1 MSYRRELLRELRA
14 PSVVRKPDDDG
25 HPGGWTGHLPSGTFG
40 RAKPIPTHRVDI
52 MNSTTLLKSGVL
64 AGWVLALPLAGCG
77 KKTSPPP
84 AADSTAATTQGGAA
98 ARKINTGT
106 PVDSD
111 ATVTVPATA
120 GVGAEIEA
128 AWTGPGNV
136 GDYIDLVPRG
146 VTATS
151 GEIVYVYAKDAIPVA
166 KLRAP
171 TTPGE
176 YDVRYVLQLAAER
189 KVKATAPLTVSAATA
204 TLTVPTTAEGGEPLT
219 IAWVG
224 PAGTGDYIDIVPAG
238 HSETSGEITYAYT
251 RDGNPAK
258 VTAPGKSGTYQI
270 RYVLEGPDGRKILAA
285 SPVAVTQPA
294 ATLKADDA
302 VAKGSE
308 IKVEWTGPKRKGD
321 YIDLVKKGHAETSGE
336 LSYFYTDR
344 ESSSELTA
352 PAEAGEYE
360 IRYVLEAPGGR
371 QVLARRPLRV
381 R

>member
-1 MSYRRELLRELRA
+1 MGLKIMS
-14 PSVVRKPDDDG
+14 SK
-25 HPGGWTGHLPSGTFG
+25 TS
-40 RAKPIPTHRVDI
+40 
-52 MNSTTLLKSGVL
+52 LKTGVL
-64 AGWVLALPLAGCG
+64 AGWVLASALAGCG
-77 KKTSPPP
+77 KKSPPATP
-84 AADSTAATTQGGAA
+84 AADSSTITATAAGQ
-98 ARKINTGT
+98 KLNTGT
-106 PVDSD
+106 PVDGE
-111 ATVTVPATA
+111 ATVTVPATV

-128 AWTGPGNV
+128 GWTGPGNS

-151 GEIVYVYAKDAIPVA
+151 GEILYAYTKDAIPVA

-176 YDVRYVLQLAAER
+176 YDVRYVLQLAGER
-189 KVKATAPLTVSAATA
+189 KVKATAPLTVAAAAA
-204 TLTVPTTAEGGEPLT
+204 TLTVPPGAEGGEPLT

-224 PAGTGDYIDIVPAG
+224 PAGTGDYIDIVVAG

-258 VTAPGKSGTYQI
+258 LTAPGKSGAYEI
-270 RYVLEGPDGRKILAA
+270 RYVLEGPSGRKVLTV
-285 SPVAVTQPA
+285 SPLAVTQPA
-294 ATLKADDA
+294 ATLKADESA
-302 VAKGSE
+302 AKGSKV
-308 IKVEWTGPKRKGD
+308 KVEWTGPKRKGD
-321 YIDLVKKGHAETSGE
+321 YIDLVKKGHTDTSGE

-352 PAEAGEYE
+352 PADAGDYE